1 MPGDLGGAVP
11 ALRGG
16 RDALRRKAKS
26 VPAVRWGRVGP
37 ATDGVKTGWPREQF
51 FIFSKNPVTS
61 YPMGSSLPLDT
72 TDTSDT
78 ITTTMDALNPNPV
91 GADVTLTSETDTKI
105 ELPDWLDP
113 APRTLA
119 KSPPEVKALALAQ
132 YEHIFMRVIESIAHG
147 QSLSQILRDDQ
158 RDIDYND
165 FYRWIKRDPQRNQ
178 LFTEAQEMR
187 TEFMAGEII
196 EIADADDSLE
206 DVQRSRLKID
216 TRKWLMGAH
225 NRKKYGE
232 TKTVE
237 LGGSISITDA
247 LANARARIVEAE
259 VIDVEIK
266 D

>member
-1 MPGDLGGAVP
+1 M
-11 ALRGG
+11 
-16 RDALRRKAKS
+16 
-26 VPAVRWGRVGP
+26 
-37 ATDGVKTGWPREQF
+37 E
-51 FIFSKNPVTS
+51 
-61 YPMGSSLPLDT
+61 SLTPD
-72 TDTSDT
+72 
-78 ITTTMDALNPNPV
+78 PV

-132 YEHIFMRVIESIAHG
+132 YEHIFMRVIDSIAHG

>member
-1 MPGDLGGAVP
+1 
-11 ALRGG
+11 
-16 RDALRRKAKS
+16 
-26 VPAVRWGRVGP
+26 
-37 ATDGVKTGWPREQF
+37 
-51 FIFSKNPVTS
+51 
-61 YPMGSSLPLDT
+61 MGSSPPLDT
-72 TDTSDT
+72 KDTSDT

>member
-1 MPGDLGGAVP
+1 ME
-11 ALRGG
+11 
-16 RDALRRKAKS
+16 S
-26 VPAVRWGRVGP
+26 
-37 ATDGVKTGWPREQF
+37 
-51 FIFSKNPVTS
+51 
-61 YPMGSSLPLDT
+61 
-72 TDTSDT
+72 
-78 ITTTMDALNPNPV
+78 LNPDPV
-91 GADVTLTSETDTKI
+91 GANVTMTSDNKEQQL
-105 ELPDWLDP
+105 ELPNWLDP

-132 YEHIFMRVIESIAHG
+132 YEHIFMRVIDSIAHG

-165 FYRWIKRDPQRNQ
+165 FYRWIKKDPQRNQ

-196 EIADADDSLE
+196 EIADADDTLE
-206 DVQRSRLKID
+206 DVNRSRLKID

-247 LANARARIVEAE
+247 LAQARSRVIEAE
-259 VIDVEIK
+259 VIDVEPRLEIK
-266 D
+266 

>member
-1 MPGDLGGAVP
+1 M
-11 ALRGG
+11 
-16 RDALRRKAKS
+16 
-26 VPAVRWGRVGP
+26 
-37 ATDGVKTGWPREQF
+37 E
-51 FIFSKNPVTS
+51 
-61 YPMGSSLPLDT
+61 
-72 TDTSDT
+72 
-78 ITTTMDALNPNPV
+78 ALNPNPV
-91 GADVTLTSETDTKI
+91 GADVAHQPNQL
-105 ELPDWLDP
+105 ELPSWLEP
-113 APRTLA
+113 APL
-119 KSPPEVKALALAQ
+119 KPSPEGRALALAQ
-132 YEHIFMRVIESIAHG
+132 YEHIFMRVIESISHG
-147 QSLSQILRDDQ
+147 KSLSQILKDDQ

-165 FYRWIKRDPQRNQ
+165 FYRWIKKDPNRNQ
-178 LFTEAQEMR
+178 LFAEAQEMR

-247 LANARARIVEAE
+247 LAQARARVIEAE
-259 VIDVEIK
+259 VIDVTHREI

>member
-1 MPGDLGGAVP
+1 
-11 ALRGG
+11 
-16 RDALRRKAKS
+16 
-26 VPAVRWGRVGP
+26 
-37 ATDGVKTGWPREQF
+37 
-51 FIFSKNPVTS
+51 
-61 YPMGSSLPLDT
+61 MGSVIPHLHIFKLPAR
-72 TDTSDT
+72 
-78 ITTTMDALNPNPV
+78 IRATMDALNPNPV
-91 GADVTLTSETDTKI
+91 GADVTLTGDTQL

-132 YEHIFMRVIESIAHG
+132 YEHIFMRVIDQIAHG

-165 FYRWIKRDPQRNQ
+165 FYRWIKKDPQRHQ
-178 LFTEAQEMR
+178 LFAEAQEMR

-196 EIADADDSLE
+196 EIADADDTLE
-206 DVQRSRLKID
+206 DVNRSRLKID

-247 LANARARIVEAE
+247 LANARARIIEAE
-259 VIDVEIK
+259 VIDVEPK
-266 D
+266 E

>member
-1 MPGDLGGAVP
+1 M
-11 ALRGG
+11 
-16 RDALRRKAKS
+16 
-26 VPAVRWGRVGP
+26 
-37 ATDGVKTGWPREQF
+37 E
-51 FIFSKNPVTS
+51 
-61 YPMGSSLPLDT
+61 
-72 TDTSDT
+72 
-78 ITTTMDALNPNPV
+78 ALNPNPV
-91 GADVTLTSETDTKI
+91 GADVAHRLNHEQ
-105 ELPDWLDP
+105 LPSWLDP
-113 APRTLA
+113 APQNLTKPSAEGRQ
-119 KSPPEVKALALAQ
+119 LALVQ
-132 YEHIFMRVIESIAHG
+132 YEYIFMRVIDSIAHG
-147 QSLSQILRDDQ
+147 KSLSQILRDDQ

-165 FYRWIKRDPQRNQ
+165 FYRWIKRDPTRNQ

-237 LGGSISITDA
+237 LGGGISITGA
-247 LANARARIVEAE
+247 LAAAQAR
-259 VIDVEIK
+259 VIDLADVVDVEPRI

>member
-1 MPGDLGGAVP
+1 
-11 ALRGG
+11 
-16 RDALRRKAKS
+16 
-26 VPAVRWGRVGP
+26 
-37 ATDGVKTGWPREQF
+37 
-51 FIFSKNPVTS
+51 
-61 YPMGSSLPLDT
+61 MGSLSHKLHM
-72 TDTSDT
+72 TSRSAS
-78 ITTTMDALNPNPV
+78 ISSTMEALNPNPV
-91 GADVTLTSETDTKI
+91 GADVAHQHTHL
-105 ELPDWLDP
+105 ELPSWLDP
-113 APRTLA
+113 APQSLTKPSTEGRQ
-119 KSPPEVKALALAQ
+119 LALVQ
-132 YEHIFMRVIESIAHG
+132 YEYIFMRVIDSIAHG
-147 QSLSQILRDDQ
+147 KSLSQILRDDQ

-165 FYRWIKRDPQRNQ
+165 FYRWIKRDPTRNQ

-237 LGGSISITDA
+237 LGGGISITGA
-247 LANARARIVEAE
+247 LAAAQARVIDLAD
-259 VIDVEIK
+259 VIDVEPRI